1 MPTGLD
7 ARDKIIDMED
17 TNYIKSLK
25 DHYSYSPD
33 SGIVV
38 WKKRTSNRTKVGN
51 VVGGKPNA
59 LGYLVSSLGGKQ
71 NLVHRVIMEMEVG
84 RKLEFNEVID
94 HINGDKTDNRLCNLR
109 LTDRAGNAKGSRKK
123 TMGKTSKYKGV
134 FFSNKDASK
143 PRPWIAKVSEGTQ
156 QWTKHAK
163 TELDAAFY
171 YNCELLRRGWPTEGL
186 NVLERGVA

>member
-7 ARDKIIDMED
+7 IRDTLIDMKD
-17 TNYIKSLK
+17 TNYIQSLK
-25 DHYSYSPD
+25 DHYGYNPD

-51 VVGGKPNA
+51 VVGSKPNA

-84 RKLEFNEVID
+84 RKLGFNEVID
-94 HINGDKTDNRLCNLR
+94 HINGIKADNRLCNLR

-123 TMGKTSKYKGV
+123 SAGKTSKYKGV
-134 FFSNKDASK
+134 FFESRRGGS
-143 PRPWIAKVSEGTQ
+143 WIAKVEEKGK
-156 QWTKHAK
+156 QWCKHAK